1 MASPSDERKYGD
13 IEARVG
19 PMGPAPHP
27 WEGSE
32 VERRLRGGHVAN
44 WEDWY
49 DLGTAALAGATDQ
62 TWGKYA
68 LAARSLVTALRL
80 EHQLPAAHYHLGF
93 AVQKLRENAGG
104 DWRWKAWNSFTLSTR
119 GQTETSFEGL
129 AWFHIENGNSQEA
142 FLAYQRGL
150 NKLCSSAPDGDT
162 RECRLS
168 AEFLYRWWDALQ
180 QGCNFREWTHAER
193 VLQNLMRDSLEAARA
208 VWGGG
213 HTMSM
218 AQAMRTP
225 ISCSLRRQIAE
236 VEWRRM
242 AASIPEHARAHVLP
256 VHWLF
261 TDAFVKAQGARGRQG
276 GDGRVRVG
284 YLSFNF
290 SPARNLNGLVSGLLQ
305 RHDRTRF
312 HVTSFSIYGHH
323 GRDSADVRVCEYVTC
338 VCVCVVCLS
347 FCVHTHTHTHTHR
360 NGARLRHVQTSSWIC
375 RWLEEV
381 ADTCQMAR

>member
-1 MASPSDERKYGD
+1 MASHSGERKCGD

-62 TWGKYA
+62 TWGRYA

-104 DWRWKAWNSFTLSTR
+104 DWRWKAWNSFSLSTR

-142 FLAYQRGL
+142 FIAYQRGL

-162 RECRLS
+162 RECKLS

-193 VLQNLMRDSLEAARA
+193 VLQNLLRDSLEAARA
-208 VWGGG
+208 VGGG
-213 HTMSM
+213 AHHEHGTSH
-218 AQAMRTP
+218 AHSNVLLSPQAN
-225 ISCSLRRQIAE
+225 RRGG
-236 VEWRRM
+236 VEENGCLYSRARPHPC
-242 AASIPEHARAHVLP
+242 ASGALV
-256 VHWLF
+256 VHGCF
-261 TDAFVKAQGARGRQG
+261 CQGAG
-276 GDGRVRVG
+276 GKGG
-284 YLSFNF
+284 
-290 SPARNLNGLVSGLLQ
+290 GGW
-305 RHDRTRF
+305 
-312 HVTSFSIYGHH
+312 
-323 GRDSADVRVCEYVTC
+323 E
-338 VCVCVVCLS
+338 
-347 FCVHTHTHTHTHR
+347 
-360 NGARLRHVQTSSWIC
+360 GAGWGFEFQF
-375 RWLEEV
+375 
-381 ADTCQMAR
+381 